1 VSGCSSDASLG
12 VVRDM
17 KTWRASGQW
26 PFSSYGPYANSLSY
40 PGFADTSMEE
50 VRWECYQAKEAGT
63 MSAYIQQLN
72 QIGQNVQQNID
83 HLLAMTPTAKEIL
96 ANLPLGQN
104 AKAPFAP
111 AGSAICFDAGRLAVS
126 SSGSTA
132 TANSSL
138 PQVPITPAARPQAA
152 SERAASIYSL
162 VQDLTEEE
170 RQQFLA
176 ENFSPGKMPQRPPP
190 REYCALP

>member
-1 VSGCSSDASLG
+1 
-12 VVRDM
+12 M

-63 MSAYIQQLN
+63 MSAYGRQSLGGVVALETLN
-72 QIGQNVQQNID
+72 VV
-83 HLLAMTPTAKEIL
+83 AMASEIHGGETALKR
-96 ANLPLGQN
+96 ASVG
-104 AKAPFAP
+104 
-111 AGSAICFDAGRLAVS
+111 GRLAVS